1 MSGHGM
7 PAALIASMLKIAF
20 SAQSAHATDPALVL
34 SGLNH
39 ALRGKF
45 QGRYV
50 TAAYALIDTEKA
62 NASLCRRRSPASAL
76 EGGIRDDSQSSRK
89 RPVSRLLSSC
99 HVCHSGNSVREG
111 DRILL
116 YTDGIPEMA
125 DSSQEQFGEPRL
137 REFLENHPDG
147 SASHLADS
155 LLDHLFRWSGRAAGE
170 APDDDVT
177 LLAVHF
183 RGSEL
188 PG

>member
-1 MSGHGM
+1 M

-50 TAAYALIDTEKA
+50 TAAYALIDTEKQTLRYA
-62 NASLCRRRSPASAL
+62 GAGHPPLLLREASGTIRRVL
-76 EGGIRDDSQSSRK
+76 ENGLFLGYF
-89 RPVSRLLSSC
+89 PHATYATVETPF
-99 HVCHSGNSVREG
+99 REG

-183 RGSEL
+183 RGSER